1 MQSLNTKPLPR
12 KGDQIFKNY
21 SDLFVKRICQNVEF
35 VEKENIGDL
44 ILFKRLLQWAY
55 QELRKI

>member
-1 MQSLNTKPLPR
+1 MIKYLKIILIYLL
-12 KGDQIFKNY
+12 KA
-21 SDLFVKRICQNVEF
+21 ICQNVEF